1 MSVFVLGSDNRPIMP
16 CSEKRARLLLTRG
29 RAYVVR
35 IVPFVIRLKD
45 RNQDDCKLQDLE
57 VKIDP
62 GSKTTGLCLSRT
74 IGTVV
79 NILNLFELQHRGM
92 RIKRALLARSAM
104 RRNRRNRNTRYRQAR
119 FLNRNKPTG
128 WLPPSL
134 RHRIDTTLS
143 WVQRF
148 QRLAPITMLAVERV
162 KFDMQK
168 LNNSEISGKEY
179 QQGTLFQYEVTE
191 YLLEKWGRVCAYC
204 KVEGVPLEKE
214 HIVPKAR
221 GGTNAVSNLTLAC
234 RCCNLKKGALP
245 IEVFLAGK
253 PELLK
258 KIKTQANRPL
268 HDAAAVNATR
278 NALFTALLKTGLPV
292 ATGTGAQTKYNRM
305 RCGVPKTH
313 AHDAA
318 CVGDVTQVN
327 SWGMFHQSIKCMGR
341 GKYQRTL
348 LNKFG
353 FPRSY
358 LSPLKKAFGFQTG
371 DLVRA
376 VRILKGIRGSIIGKL
391 AIRQRGYF
399 TMIVAKEVIQ
409 TKWNLCTL
417 LQRADGYAY
426 ARQLYDFICLPNRQ
440 LLTLGVL

>member
-1 MSVFVLGSDNRPIMP
+1 MAVFVLGSDNRPIMP
-16 CSEKRARLLLTRG
+16 CSEKRARLLLDRG

-45 RNQDDCKLQDLE
+45 RSQDDCELQDLE

-74 IGTVV
+74 VGTVV

-92 RIKRALLARSAM
+92 RIKLALLARRAM
-104 RRNRRNRNTRYRQAR
+104 RRARRNRNTRYRQAR
-119 FLNRNKPTG
+119 FLNRNKPKG

-134 RHRIDTTLS
+134 RHRIDTTMS

-148 QRLAPITMLAVERV
+148 QRWCPMTMLAVERV

-168 LNNSEISGKEY
+168 LRDPEVTGIEY
-179 QQGTLFQYEVTE
+179 QQGALFQYEVTE
-191 YLLEKWGRVCAYC
+191 YLLEKWGRQCTYC
-204 KVEGVPLEKE
+204 QAEGVPLEKE
-214 HIVPKAR
+214 HITPKAR
-221 GGTNAVSNLTLAC
+221 GGTNAFSNLALAC
-234 RCCNLKKGALP
+234 RRCNLKKGSLP
-245 IEVFLAGK
+245 IEVFLANQS
-253 PELLK
+253 ELLK
-258 KIKTQANRPL
+258 KIKAQAKRPL

-278 NALFTALLKTGLPV
+278 NALFTALIKTGLPV
-292 ATGTGAQTKYNRM
+292 TTGTGAQTKYNRM

-327 SWGMFHQSIKCMGR
+327 SWGMFHQAIKCMGR
-341 GKYQRTL
+341 GRYQRTL
-348 LNKFG
+348 LNKYG
-353 FPRSY
+353 FPRLY

-371 DLVRA
+371 DSVKVLKTV
-376 VRILKGIRGSIIGKL
+376 KGICGSVIGKIS
-391 AIRQRGYF
+391 IRQSGLFALTVGKTINNVSWR
-399 TMIVAKEVIQ
+399 
-409 TKWNLCTL
+409 LCKL

-426 ARQLYDFICLPNRQ
+426 ARRPYEFIRLPDRQ